1 MGYAAA
7 LAWVL
12 FLITL
17 VLAALIFRSSK
28 RWVNYET
35 I

>member
-7 LAWVL
+7 LAWIL
-12 FLITL
+12 FIFTSLIAL
-17 VLAALIFRSSK
+17 VIFRTSK
-28 RWVNYET
+28 WWVNYET